1 MNQSINRSKNI
12 LLSQSMNKAMNEVT
26 EPISEEIDEAISI
39 FSTQIQLSYNHL
51 KKIFKTRV
59 YVHYT

>member
-1 MNQSINRSKNI
+1 
-12 LLSQSMNKAMNEVT
+12 MNKAMNEVT